1 MKFTLKPLKWD
12 KQEHSVWQAVGIL
25 FTYTIKP
32 EHKRLRLVCSDGIN
46 RTHLFDFDEYYDVMM
61 FAERHHLN
69 SIRPY
74 IKEVTYEPNQPKT
87 SI

>member
-1 MKFTLKPLKWD
+1 MKFELKPLEWNMQGHD
-12 KQEHSVWQAVGIL
+12 EWQAVGIKY
-25 FTYTIKP
+25 TYTIKP
-32 EHKRLRLVCSDGIN
+32 EHKRLRLACADGIG
-46 RTHLFDFDEYYDVMM
+46 RIHLFDFDEHYDAMA

-74 IKEVTYEPNQPKT
+74 IKEVCDEPIEFKT